1 MADITIDSFMT
12 DVDSISTR
20 LLANPIYADAKA
32 TIVDQ
37 LDNVEIS
44 TEEKDKLLSAFL
56 QNFATPAI
64 TLAFEHAAKIP
75 LLNLEQQ
82 KIDAEKD
89 EAVYKKLQA
98 LAGLH
103 KQYGY
108 KEATLTGLGTDS
120 KEGLLDRQTQGFYK
134 DQIYKTVKTFSEQ
147 AAMLAQNSIETPAWM
162 VDIMRIGSEI
172 LSDGKIDITVTG
184 DPEVTTVVYN
194 GTATE
199 PNGLDPVV

>member
-12 DVDSISTR
+12 DVDNISTK

-64 TLAFEHAAKIP
+64 TLAFEHAAKVP

-82 KIDAEKD
+82 KVDAEKD

-103 KQYGY
+103 KQFGY
-108 KEATLTGLGTDS
+108 KNASLTGLGTSTDD
-120 KEGLLDRQTQGFYK
+120 GLIDRQTKGFYK
-134 DQIYKTVKTFSEQ
+134 DQVYKIVKTFSEQ
-147 AAMLAQNSIETPAWM
+147 AAMLAQNSVATPDWM
-162 VDIMRIGSEI
+162 TDVMRIGTEI
-172 LSDGKIDITVTG
+172 LSDGKMDVTVTG
-184 DPEVTTVVYN
+184 DPEVTTVKYN
-194 GTATE
+194 ATATE
-199 PNGLDPVV
+199 PNGLDQVP